1 MMKTT
6 HSPED
11 EMTGAPED
19 PLDLL
24 DPSHRKKRRALSQE
38 ALPTQPSTEVEE
50 QTEGT
55 AKKSKKKKKR
65 ETRPGDPERVET
77 GEGETGEGELL
88 WKKAKKKVK
97 KKKKIREKEVI
108 EAMTGEI
115 ACIEIITICTLYIL
129 TFRSSGLLQ
138 YMYYLILKIFK
149 QIIYYSCFDLHA
161 LYILRVICLVF
172 THCQ

>member
-1 MMKTT
+1 MMQIT
-6 HSPED
+6 HNPED
-11 EMTGAPED
+11 GVTGAPED
-19 PLDLL
+19 PSDLS

-38 ALPTQPSTEVEE
+38 ALLTQPFTEVEE

-55 AKKSKKKKKR
+55 ERKSKKKKKKR
-65 ETRPGDPERVET
+65 ETSPRDPERVEP

-115 ACIEIITICTLYIL
+115 ACMKNRITLTHSLHLTLL
-129 TFRSSGLLQ
+129 RSN
-138 YMYYLILKIFK
+138 
-149 QIIYYSCFDLHA
+149 DL
-161 LYILRVICLVF
+161 F
-172 THCQ
+172 

>member
-1 MMKTT
+1 MMQTT

-11 EMTGAPED
+11 RMTGAPED
-19 PLDLL
+19 PSDLS

-38 ALPTQPSTEVEE
+38 ALLTQPSTEVEE

-55 AKKSKKKKKR
+55 ERKSKKKKR
-65 ETRPGDPERVET
+65 ETSPRDSERVEP

-88 WKKAKKKVK
+88 WRKAKKKVK

-115 ACIEIITICTLYIL
+115 ECMKNKKTLINSLHL
-129 TFRSSGLLQ
+129 TLLRSN
-138 YMYYLILKIFK
+138 
-149 QIIYYSCFDLHA
+149 DL
-161 LYILRVICLVF
+161 F
-172 THCQ
+172 